1 MQEQENGLELEDKTV
16 AILAYITIIG
26 FIIALVLNASKDGEE
41 KSYGAFHLRQALG
54 LFVVALAAG
63 LILSIASA
71 ILVAI
76 SFGLLSII
84 TSLTS
89 VLFILAIIGFM
100 IIGALNAASGQRKE
114 LPLFGEYVQKNL
126 AQAFE

>member
-1 MQEQENGLELEDKTV
+1 MQEEDNGLELEDKTV

-26 FIIALVLNASKDGEE
+26 FIIALVLNASKEGEE

-63 LILSIASA
+63 LVLSIASA

-76 SFGLLSII
+76 SFGLLGFI
-84 TSLTS
+84 TSLTTIAF
-89 VLFILAIIGFM
+89 VLAIIGYM

-114 LPLFGEYVQKNL
+114 LPLFGAYVQKNL